1 MNDSKKGGLFGIIF
15 VLVLAIVLGGSGYMI
30 FKSPAR
36 ISATTG
42 GNYTANLMNG
52 GHLLDDGDYIYFS
65 VPEKDGIWCVKADG
79 SDLEQ
84 ISKSGCGN
92 LQTDSGNYYF
102 TDESK
107 LIACSLFGQ
116 NASTVL
122 ENARNPYIVG
132 DRIYYIDENGYA
144 CKYLKWNGEKRELG
158 IKTGGQMIVYSAR
171 IYYVGEDGYI
181 HKCALDGTDDKV
193 IFENKTDMFSIDGQ
207 LMYALSGGEIHM
219 ISMKGDNTDTE
230 VLCKADAFTVNSGWV
245 MYNADGK
252 CLLGELTK
260 MVTDEDYTPDCILE
274 NEADALQI
282 GENSFYVYDGDK
294 LQKLPFDT
302 GKLED
307 FIALK

>member
-1 MNDSKKGGLFGIIF
+1 
-15 VLVLAIVLGGSGYMI
+15 
-30 FKSPAR
+30 
-36 ISATTG
+36 
-42 GNYTANLMNG
+42 
-52 GHLLDDGDYIYFS
+52 
-65 VPEKDGIWCVKADG
+65 
-79 SDLEQ
+79 
-84 ISKSGCGN
+84 
-92 LQTDSGNYYF
+92 
-102 TDESK
+102 
-107 LIACSLFGQ
+107 
-116 NASTVL
+116 
-122 ENARNPYIVG
+122 
-132 DRIYYIDENGYA
+132 
-144 CKYLKWNGEKRELG
+144 
-158 IKTGGQMIVYSAR
+158 MIVYSAR

-181 HKCALDGTDDKV
+181 HKCALDGTDDKA

-282 GENSFYVYDGDK
+282 GENSFYVYNGDK

>member
-1 MNDSKKGGLFGIIF
+1 
-15 VLVLAIVLGGSGYMI
+15 
-30 FKSPAR
+30 
-36 ISATTG
+36 
-42 GNYTANLMNG
+42 
-52 GHLLDDGDYIYFS
+52 
-65 VPEKDGIWCVKADG
+65 
-79 SDLEQ
+79 
-84 ISKSGCGN
+84 
-92 LQTDSGNYYF
+92 
-102 TDESK
+102 
-107 LIACSLFGQ
+107 
-116 NASTVL
+116 
-122 ENARNPYIVG
+122 
-132 DRIYYIDENGYA
+132 
-144 CKYLKWNGEKRELG
+144 
-158 IKTGGQMIVYSAR
+158 
-171 IYYVGEDGYI
+171 
-181 HKCALDGTDDKV
+181 
-193 IFENKTDMFSIDGQ
+193 
-207 LMYALSGGEIHM
+207 M

>member
-1 MNDSKKGGLFGIIF
+1 MNDIKKGSFFGVLF
-15 VLVLAIVLGGSGYMI
+15 VLVLALILGVSGYMI

-36 ISATTG
+36 LSATTG

-52 GHLLDDGDYIYFS
+52 GYTLDDGDYIYYS

-79 SDLEQ
+79 SENEL
-84 ISKSGCGN
+84 ISETGDGF
-92 LQTDSGNYYF
+92 LQTDSGYYYF
-102 TDESK
+102 TDGDK
-107 LIACSLFGQ
+107 LVASASFGQ

-122 ENARNPYIVG
+122 EYARNPYIVG
-132 DRIYYIDENGYA
+132 DRIYYIDENGYI

-171 IYYVGEDGYI
+171 IYYIGEDGFI
-181 HKCALDGTDDKV
+181 HKCALDGEDDKV
-193 IFENKTDMFSIDGQ
+193 VFRNKTDMFSIDGQ
-207 LMYALSGGEIHM
+207 LMYALSNGEIHM
-219 ISMKGDNTDTE
+219 ISMSGDNSDTE
-230 VLCKADAFTVNSGWV
+230 VLCKADMFTVNSGWV
-245 MYNADGK
+245 MYNAGGK

-260 MVTDEDYTPDCILE
+260 MVTDAEYTPEVILE

-282 GENSFYVYDGDK
+282 GDSSFYVYNGDK

-307 FIALK
+307 FITIK

>member
-102 TDESK
+102 TDQSK

-132 DRIYYIDENGYA
+132 DRIYYIDENGYV

-181 HKCALDGTDDKV
+181 HKCALDGTDDKA

-219 ISMKGDNTDTE
+219 ICARLMRSQSTAVG
-230 VLCKADAFTVNSGWV
+230 
-245 MYNADGK
+245 
-252 CLLGELTK
+252 
-260 MVTDEDYTPDCILE
+260 
-274 NEADALQI
+274 
-282 GENSFYVYDGDK
+282 
-294 LQKLPFDT
+294 
-302 GKLED
+302 
-307 FIALK
+307 